1 MKRELM
7 MGINQTNRFL
17 SVVYTGALLVA
28 TILAMPTAANAT
40 TITIY
45 DQNFESPVGFVNGS
59 GSGYKD
65 LSQQSVNTLYGGQP
79 VSFSFAQKFTV
90 ETALLTG
97 GQAFGTGY
105 SDSTN
110 TGGNYAIGML
120 SHVQNDLLGLSF
132 NIGSYDF
139 FNFAIDISSLGLDGP
154 GGPFVNGDLPKFK
167 FTLFDN
173 PSGTSTTGS
182 GLSTVLDSAELIGK
196 LSAQD
201 VLDWT
206 HGVFAFDTRLSTN
219 GNVTLQVDLLQGGY
233 AVFDNFKITA
243 SDEALGGIST
253 VSVPATIWLFSVGLI
268 GVIGLARRKMS

>member
-1 MKRELM
+1 MT
-7 MGINQTNRFL
+7 GINQTNRIL
-17 SVVYTGALLVA
+17 SVVYRSALLVA
-28 TILAMPTAANAT
+28 TILAMPIAANAS

-79 VSFSFAQKFTV
+79 VSFSFAQNFTV

-97 GQAFGTGY
+97 SQAFGTGY

-110 TGGNYAIGML
+110 TGENYAIGML
-120 SHVQNDLLGLSF
+120 SQVQNDLLGLSF

-173 PSGTSTTGS
+173 PSGSSNTGS
-182 GLSTVLDSAELIGK
+182 GTVLDSAELIGK

-206 HGVFAFDTRLSTN
+206 HGVFAFDTSSSTN

-243 SDEALGGIST
+243 SDEALGGISA
-253 VSVPATIWLFSVGLI
+253 VPVPATIWLFSFGLI